1 MRFSQLDIKGLWLIE
16 PKRFGDDRGY
26 FAETFRRAEFEEATG
41 ANGDFIQD
49 NESVS
54 RYGVVRGLHF
64 QRGEFWQA
72 KIVRVSRGAV
82 LDVAVD
88 LRAGSSTFGR
98 YVAVEL
104 TADNGLQLYI
114 PRGFAHG
121 FAVLSDLAV
130 FQYKCDEFYHPEA
143 DGGISIHD
151 DSLGIDW
158 RIDPTEAILS
168 DKDTKHALLKDFNS
182 PFDINIDLYCK

>member
-88 LRAGSSTFGR
+88 FRPLCRR
-98 YVAVEL
+98 
-104 TADNGLQLYI
+104 
-114 PRGFAHG
+114 
-121 FAVLSDLAV
+121 
-130 FQYKCDEFYHPEA
+130 
-143 DGGISIHD
+143 
-151 DSLGIDW
+151 
-158 RIDPTEAILS
+158 
-168 DKDTKHALLKDFNS
+168 
-182 PFDINIDLYCK
+182 

>member
-1 MRFSQLDIKGLWLIE
+1 MQFTRLEIDGLWLIE
-16 PKRFGDDRGY
+16 PKRFGDERGY
-26 FAETFRRAEFEEATG
+26 FAETFKRSEFEAMTG
-41 ANGDFIQD
+41 ANGNFIQD

-88 LRAGSSTFGR
+88 LRAGSPTFGR
-98 YVAVEL
+98 HVAVEL
-104 TADNGLQLYI
+104 SAENGKQLYI

-121 FAVLSDLAV
+121 FAVLTPEAQ
-130 FQYKCDEFYHPEA
+130 FQYKVDNVYEPSSEQTLSFNDPA
-143 DGGISIHD
+143 V
-151 DSLGIDW
+151 GIDW
-158 RIDPTEAILS
+158 RVPESEMIISPKDLRGVSLS
-168 DKDTKHALLKDFNS
+168 EIIPYNS
-182 PFDINIDLYCK
+182 

>member
-54 RYGVVRGLHF
+54 R
-64 QRGEFWQA
+64 
-72 KIVRVSRGAV
+72 GAV

-88 LRAGSSTFGR
+88 LRAGSPTFGR
-98 YVAVEL
+98 YAAVEL

-121 FAVLSDLAV
+121 FAVLSPEAQ
-130 FQYKCDEFYHPEA
+130 FQYKVDNVYMPSAECTLSFNDPSV
-143 DGGISIHD
+143 GV
-151 DSLGIDW
+151 DW
-158 RIDPTEAILS
+158 RIPIADMTLS
-168 DKDTKHALLKDFNS
+168 PKDMRGLSLDEITPYNL
-182 PFDINIDLYCK
+182 